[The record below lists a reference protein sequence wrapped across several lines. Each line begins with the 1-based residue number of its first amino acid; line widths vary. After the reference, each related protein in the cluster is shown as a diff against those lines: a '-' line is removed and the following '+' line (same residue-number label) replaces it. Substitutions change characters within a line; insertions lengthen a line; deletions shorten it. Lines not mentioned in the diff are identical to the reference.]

1 MHPALTTHDQI
12 QLAAQVGGSLASV
25 KREAKRV
32 LYKHR
37 KWLYVPA
44 LLAASAPFVL
54 AADSLITGP
63 QLSDLPGMLAAA
75 HVPTTSRKR
84 SKLRPA
90 LMAAADEFNVAMTE
104 EDKEAWLR
112 RRQARADMPRGRE
125 QAARRA
131 ADMLWTNS
139 L

>member
-44 LLAASAPFVL
+44 LLAANHAMLTGLQAHRPDLFEGGSISAEKLARHRSYRKVLKYGSVLSPFTAPL
-54 AADSLITGP
+54 TWWAL
-63 QLSDLPGMLAAA
+63 
-75 HVPTTSRKR
+75 RKWDDHDVR
-84 SKLRPA
+84 A
-90 LMAAADEFNVAMTE
+90 L
-104 EDKEAWLR
+104 DKDD
-112 RRQARADMPRGRE
+112 RADPN
-125 QAARRA
+125 A
-131 ADMLWTNS
+131 
-139 L
+139 